1 MARSRGEEEACSLAR
16 RAAARSRATFSCG
29 VSFEFREEP
38 WERSCGD
45 EEDDGFA
52 AVAGREA
59 GWYVNVVEE
68 EAAGRDM
75 ACGVLEVKRV
85 KVSEGGRDIL
95 GVKIFILY
103 SIG

>member
-1 MARSRGEEEACSLAR
+1 MAR

-29 VSFEFREEP
+29 VSFGFGEEP
-38 WERSCGD
+38 WERSGGD
-45 EEDDGFA
+45 EEDDEDDGSA